1 MGQIAAAYD
10 LMPESTEVDLD
21 NVIAQL
27 SGVLPAGV
35 KLLETKILPVAFGL
49 MKVNAGFL
57 IDDSDEEVGGKLE
70 DARLQHRRLR
80 RFQTWGKPHTL
91 RKTPRGVIR
100 GNF

>member
-21 NVIAQL
+21 NVISQL
-27 SGVLPAGV
+27 SGVLPEGV

-57 IDDSDEEVGGKLE
+57 IDDADEEVGGKLE
-70 DARLQHRRLR
+70 QALQSIPGIENVECVSN
-80 RFQTWGKPHTL
+80 T
-91 RKTPRGVIR
+91 VV
-100 GNF
+100 

>member
-49 MKVNAGFL
+49 MK
-57 IDDSDEEVGGKLE
+57 IP
-70 DARLQHRRLR
+70 HRRL
-80 RFQTWGKPHTL
+80 
-91 RKTPRGVIR
+91 
-100 GNF
+100 